1 LTSRPFHF
9 DALSWVPVK
18 VTGLARVLADY
29 DENRIPADRKIQVH
43 RLAVVTA
50 L

>member
-1 LTSRPFHF
+1 VGASESL
-9 DALSWVPVK
+9 
-18 VTGLARVLADY
+18 GLARVLADY

-50 L
+50 F